1 MQMPLDGGSDTPLKT
16 VFVNPQV
23 TMNYNGMVNSIKVKD
38 NKTFHIKK
46 IKAKKR
52 PFNTCDP
59 IIF

>member
-23 TMNYNGMVNSIKVKD
+23 TMNYNGMVNRIQVKD

-52 PFNTCDP
+52 PQKS
-59 IIF
+59 I